1 MEVVASRVEQ
11 LEKSKIQPVPTAQ
24 TTPAPSK
31 PKPKRRKT
39 ESAYAEWDQK
49 KYKGTD
55 EERRK
60 DRENRRLIREQKR
73 KAEEEDLAK
82 RIKDLAPLGEDDDND
97 DGEQQTAEKQTEQ
110 EEAPKKKGNKDTP
123 ASRNK
128 RMEMERRRTE
138 KAAREAEKA
147 KAAEQTVE
155 EKSVKSPAAK
165 KAKSPGRADSTVKSP
180 GRAKPTVKSPG
191 RAKPTVKSPG
201 RSDSTVKS
209 PKSKPKVKS
218 PGRQSSRNQEKRDDD
233 TTNRKVE
240 PEKGTKPT
248 GKDNDETSRVVAKK
262 KPTESTP
269 KTATKHIDD
278 DDYDLDLRTGK
289 FVKKKKQKPP
299 VLEDDDD
306 DDLEEIDDVDK
317 DHDFDPDKEDDQ
329 GDEDDDGEQ
338 ELINDDDDD
347 FPIPLIR
354 VKKQSKGDKSTKK
367 RKQTSKEAVADL
379 ADFVEDTFVR
389 PTRQRKAKGQDAC
402 INPEEAARFQKAMK
416 AEALELEKAVKN
428 GRNVATAYKT
438 LVTHVIEACKDM
450 KYDIP
455 ADLEA
460 DDIFPTIA
468 DPNCKAWMLKLQGI
482 QTAGEGELNVSK
494 TDNAGVCVAK
504 KKYSIGDVMSYVEE
518 VSSDWNKLKRKNFL
532 ITMKK
537 VMGNMA
543 IAHKMVADA
552 SQELINLLD
561 EVDLPLW
568 IKLADIT
575 MRPLVHLEIPDVV
588 IMCEEAKQVCKANEQ
603 SWDQTTKITAIMESQ
618 CLPFLP
624 TAWGYDREGRAK
636 KVVAGIIYKYV
647 KDRMYGGKVETP
659 ATEVSEK
666 FGFNATTINR
676 HILGKKY
683 AGGKASGSGTA
694 RRPAAIKRTAVERKG
709 KDKPTASASK
719 PATDRA
725 VEKSTVEGEDDDDNI
740 TKSKG
745 TASKPATDR
754 AVEKS
759 TVEGE
764 DDDDNVRKTK
774 GKGKSS
780 GTKRPAKDIR
790 DDSKSEKEKERT
802 KKRKT
807 EEAELDEELVADP
820 DMPTPKEKQAAM
832 AALASKGYKQKGVII
847 H

>member
-11 LEKSKIQPVPTAQ
+11 LEKSKIQPVRPAQ

-49 KYKGTD
+49 KYKGTE

-60 DRENRRLIREQKR
+60 DRENRRLLREQRR

-97 DGEQQTAEKQTEQ
+97 DDEHETAEKQTEQ
-110 EEAPKKKGNKDTP
+110 EEAPKKKGNKETP

-147 KAAEQTVE
+147 KATEETVE

-165 KAKSPGRADSTVKSP
+165 KAKSP

-191 RAKPTVKSPG
+191 RAKPTVKSPE
-201 RSDSTVKS
+201 RAKSTVKS

-248 GKDNDETSRVVAKK
+248 GKGDDETSRAVAKK
-262 KPTESTP
+262 KPTESTS

-317 DHDFDPDKEDDQ
+317 DLDYDPDKEDDQ

-338 ELINDDDDD
+338 EPIDDDDDD
-347 FPIPLIR
+347 FPIPPIR
-354 VKKQSKGDKSTKK
+354 VKKQTKGDKSTKK
-367 RKQTSKEAVADL
+367 RKQTSKEAIADL
-379 ADFVEDTFVR
+379 ADFVEDTFGR
-389 PTRQRKAKGQDAC
+389 PTRQSVRKAKGQDAC

-416 AEALELEKAVKN
+416 AEALELEKAVRK

-468 DPNCKAWMLKLQGI
+468 DPNCKAWTLKMQGI

-494 TDNAGVCVAK
+494 TDNAGICVAK
-504 KKYSIGDVMSYVEE
+504 KKYSIGDVMSYAEE
-518 VSSDWNKLKRKNFL
+518 VSSDWNEVKRKNFL
-532 ITMKK
+532 LTMKK
-537 VMGNMA
+537 VMGNMTV
-543 IAHKMVADA
+543 AHRMVADA

-561 EVDLPLW
+561 EVELPLW

-647 KDRMYGGKVETP
+647 KDRMYDGKVETP

-709 KDKPTASASK
+709 KDKPSASASK

-725 VEKSTVEGEDDDDNI
+725 VEKLTVEGDDDDDKI

-759 TVEGE
+759 TVEG
-764 DDDDNVRKTK
+764 DDDDDKITKSK

-780 GTKRPAKDIR
+780 GTKRPAKEIR
-790 DDSKSEKEKERT
+790 DDSKSKKEKERA
-802 KKRKT
+802 KRRKT

-820 DMPTPKEKQAAM
+820 DMPTSKEKQAAM
-832 AALASKGYKQKGVII
+832 EALAAKGYKQKGVII